1 MVDAAVSYAEPGIV
15 TILAQSSFFL
25 LSNVINSV
33 LDHVLYCGLV
43 GQVLLGMAW
52 GTPGAKLL
60 SESFEDIATQLGYLG
75 LIAIVFEGG
84 LSTSI
89 SSVQKTLWLSIGVA
103 ITGILL
109 PIAFSFSLL
118 RLVNSTKL
126 EAFAAGAALCSTSLG
141 TTFSLLKSTG
151 LTTSR
156 LGTVLTTAAMLDD
169 VVGLVMVQVI
179 ANLGSGDSA
188 IHASNI
194 LRPILVSA
202 GFAIVVPVFCKF
214 VLKPIM
220 VRPALGK
227 VRTSKLLERVVNAS
241 TLSFLLSTTLLV
253 GLVSAASYAGTST
266 LFAAYLAGA
275 AISWVDEMAATLPAQ
290 KQFSQPHPNLKS
302 SSHEPAPLA
311 GSDSSAVDRSALPHG
326 PGTTVANEYEDLAV
340 DPVDSSRLPTPP
352 PEKVTDAEEHAAP
365 TTSVDVSNSTEP
377 ERSSI
382 CMYSR
387 YYAPAVEHILK
398 PLFFASI
405 GFSIPISR
413 MFRASIVWRG
423 LIYAILM
430 CVGKVCC
437 GFWLVRF
444 SPQMGTPSTKN
455 KDKTKSTRQK
465 SWPRPKSLYPAA
477 ILGCA
482 MVARGEIGFLISAVA
497 ATNGIFSTANSR
509 DDKEDSTEGASSTS
523 DIYLIVTWA
532 ILLCTIIGPVSL
544 GFLAKRAKRLQSER
558 AQTREGAAED
568 PFGIWGVG

>member
-1 MVDAAVSYAEPGIV
+1 MTDPAVSYAEPGIV
-15 TILAQSSFFL
+15 TILTQSSFFL

-60 SESFEDIATQLGYLG
+60 SESFEGIATQLGYLG

-89 SSVQKTLWLSIGVA
+89 SSVQKTIWLSIGVA

-118 RLVNSTKL
+118 KLANSTKL

-151 LTTSR
+151 LTASR

-179 ANLGSGDSA
+179 ANLGSGDRP
-188 IHASNI
+188 IHASTV

-202 GFAIVVPVFCKF
+202 GFAVVTPFFCNF
-214 VLKPIM
+214 LLKPM
-220 VRPALGK
+220 LVHPGVGK
-227 VRTSKLLERVVNAS
+227 VRFLHLLRRTVNAP
-241 TLSFLLSTTLLV
+241 TLSFLLSTALLV
-253 GLVSAASYAGTST
+253 GFVSAASYAGTST

-275 AISWVDEMAATLPAQ
+275 SISWVNEIRALPTH
-290 KQFSQPHPNLKS
+290 KQSSQRNADSKS
-302 SSHEPAPLA
+302 SRAGNAVREHTVNGAGARPAMK
-311 GSDSSAVDRSALPHG
+311 SR
-326 PGTTVANEYEDLAV
+326 PGTTPGDRSCDAEVEPAS
-340 DPVDSSRLPTPP
+340 SSRLPTPP
-352 PEKVTDAEEHAAP
+352 PENVTNVGKHTGR
-365 TTSVDVSNSTEP
+365 TTPEDVSNPTEP
-377 ERSSI
+377 NRGGMQ
-382 CMYSR
+382 MYSQ
-387 YYAPAVEHILK
+387 YYAPAVDRVLK

-405 GFSIPISR
+405 GFSIPISK
-413 MFRASIVWRG
+413 MFRGAIVWRG
-423 LIYAILM
+423 VIYATLM
-430 CVGKVCC
+430 CMGKVCC
-437 GFWLVRF
+437 GLWLIRF
-444 SPQMGTPSTKN
+444 SPQMGTPSTTSKP
-455 KDKTKSTRQK
+455 KTEKPKQRLWS
-465 SWPRPKSLYPAA
+465 RPKSLYPAA

-497 ATNGIFSTANSR
+497 AANGIFSTATPR
-509 DDKEDSTEGASSTS
+509 DSKEHSSDHASPTS

-532 ILLCTIIGPVSL
+532 ILLCTIMGPVSL

-558 AQTREGAAED
+558 AQSRDMAAQD
-568 PFGIWGVG
+568 PLGIWGVG

>member
-1 MVDAAVSYAEPGIV
+1 MTDPAVPYAEPGIV
-15 TILAQSSFFL
+15 IILTQSSFFL

-60 SESFEDIATQLGYLG
+60 SESFEGIATQLGYLG

-109 PIAFSFSLL
+109 PIALSFSLL

-179 ANLGSGDSA
+179 ANLGSGDSP
-188 IHASNI
+188 IHASTI

-202 GFAIVVPVFCKF
+202 GFAVVVPVSCRFL
-214 VLKPIM
+214 LKPIM
-220 VRPALGK
+220 VRPGRGK
-227 VRTSKLLERVVNAS
+227 VRMSKLSERVVNAS
-241 TLSFLLSTTLLV
+241 TLSFLLSTALLV

-275 AISWVDEMAATLPAQ
+275 AISWVNELRALPTSEQ
-290 KQFSQPHPNLKS
+290 SSQRNVESKASRAGNAVREHTDNGAGARPAMQS
-302 SSHEPAPLA
+302 SP
-311 GSDSSAVDRSALPHG
+311 GSTPVDRSCDAEVEP
-326 PGTTVANEYEDLAV
+326 A
-340 DPVDSSRLPTPP
+340 SSARLPTPP
-352 PEKVTDAEEHAAP
+352 PENVTDVGKHTGR
-365 TTSVDVSNSTEP
+365 TTPEDMSNPTEP
-377 ERSSI
+377 NRGGMQ
-382 CMYSR
+382 MYSQ
-387 YYAPAVEHILK
+387 YYAPAVDRVLK

-405 GFSIPISR
+405 GFSIPISK
-413 MFRASIVWRG
+413 MFRGAIVWRG
-423 LIYAILM
+423 VIYATLM
-430 CVGKVCC
+430 CIGKVCC
-437 GFWLVRF
+437 GLWLIRF
-444 SPQMGTPSTKN
+444 SPQKGTPSTKN
-455 KDKTKSTRQK
+455 KDKTNSSRQK

-497 ATNGIFSTANSR
+497 ATDGIFSTANSR
-509 DDKEDSTEGASSTS
+509 DGKEDPTDGASSTS

-532 ILLCTIIGPVSL
+532 ILLCTIIGPLTL

-558 AQTREGAAED
+558 AQSREGAAED
-568 PFGIWGVG
+568 PLGIWGVS